1 MIKEISLK
9 RFKSFLYQ
17 DLTLNQLTVLTGL
30 NSSGKSSV
38 IQALRMLEK
47 SANDDKNIILD
58 GHGSVEELK
67 NSYSREPFSIG
78 VSDDQDNSFSVLFSN
93 PVKMVKNDNLKF
105 PEIIYISANRF
116 GPKTSIPIYS
126 DTSKKSKIGE
136 NGENV
141 LQCIEQLGDEKL
153 NEQLRHENSESFTL
167 LHNIRGWLSV
177 IAPNVEFGY
186 EIQKMSDSSY
196 SKFNDHRATNVGF
209 GLSYTLP
216 VITALLV
223 GTIIPNSLVVIE
235 NPEAH
240 LHPKGQTEIAK
251 LIALCS
257 QAGAQIIIET
267 HSDHIFDGIRI
278 AAKELNIA
286 DDIQIHWFE
295 LNDKKNTEVF
305 SPILTNDGRIK
316 EWHKGFFDQFEINS
330 SKLM

>member
-9 RFKSFLYQ
+9 GFKSFLYT
-17 DLTLNQLTVLTGL
+17 DLTLNKLTVLTGL
-30 NSSGKSSV
+30 NSSGKSSI
-38 IQALRMLEK
+38 IQALRMMEK
-47 SANDDKNIILD
+47 AVNDDKNIILD
-58 GHGSVEELK
+58 GHGSVEELR
-67 NSYSREPFSIG
+67 NTYYREPFSIG
-78 VSDDQDNSFSVLFSN
+78 LSDDQDNLFSVLFSN
-93 PVKMVKNDNLKF
+93 PLEIKNNKIEF
-105 PEIIYISANRF
+105 PEIIYVSANRF

-126 DTSKKSKIGE
+126 DTSKKNKIGE

-141 LQCIEQLGDEKL
+141 LQCIEQLGNEKL
-153 NEQLRHENSESFTL
+153 DERLKHEHSEGFTL
-167 LHNIRGWLSV
+167 LYNIRGWLSV
-177 IAPNVEFGY
+177 IAPNVEFEY

-196 SKFNDHRATNVGF
+196 SKFNAHRATNVGF

-223 GTIIPNSLVVIE
+223 GTIIPNSLVTIE

-257 QAGAQIIIET
+257 QVGAQIIIET

-305 SPILTNDGRIK
+305 SPTLTNDGRIN

-330 SKLM
+330 SKLI